1 MLSITRRILSQIL
14 NDKRSLM
21 ILFLAPLLILTFL
34 YFLLGDSGYVPK
46 IAVYDIPDAMVTTL
60 EESATITTVT
70 TMPDKLDFLLENKI
84 DALLWKDEAGIHMY
98 LLDQNSKSA
107 KSVKVLQN
115 INVNKPEIIYEY
127 STNEENQLDSM
138 SYVFLGV
145 ISFFFIFILSG
156 ISFVRERSEQ
166 TLERMLMSPISR
178 TAIIGGYTLG
188 YGLVSTLQSIII
200 FLFSVFVLRLNV
212 LGNYFLCMLI
222 MVIMS
227 FAAVSVGALIS
238 IFANNELQLVQFI
251 PIVIIPQIFFSGL
264 IPLDTIP
271 YGLGNLCYLTP
282 IYYACKMLKD
292 VMIYGHDLGTI
303 YPWMLGILGII
314 ALLFV
319 TNTLCLKKY
328 RKL

>member
-34 YFLLGDSGYVPK
+34 YFLLGDSGYDPK
-46 IAVYDIPDAMVTTL
+46 IAVYDIPDAMIATL

-70 TMPDKLDFLLENKI
+70 AIPDKLNYLLENKV
-84 DALLWKDEAGIHMY
+84 DALLWKDDAGMHMY

-115 INVNKPEIIYEY
+115 INANKPEIIYEY
-127 STNEENQLDSM
+127 YTNEENQLDSM

-178 TAIIGGYTLG
+178 SAIISGYTLG

-292 VMIYGHDLGTI
+292 VMIYGHTINTI

-314 ALLFV
+314 AFLFV
-319 TNTLCLKKY
+319 ANILCLKKY